1 MFFLGFSL
9 FDNRTYKYLNLIKQS
24 SLLII
29 KIQTKFYS
37 IKTDFHKEVNGIFL
51 PPHPQ
56 LSIISI
62 EEIDNY
68 NVYTKFNYSK
78 SVQNLQTTKNLTF
91 KINNNPTKPSV
102 IAHLCNNTLYI
113 YPLTETIKPYTNT
126 RCNLAPLIETI
137 KIETELSVPPFS
149 LDTSKCPC
157 LSFNKESFNATK
169 SEPIGIS
176 NVNNNLELLLKSL
189 GVYTTFKEV
198 LTFCSAASFVSF
210 DIGK

>member
-1 MFFLGFSL
+1 MVFLGFSL

-102 IAHLCNNTLYI
+102 IAHFCNNTLYI
-113 YPLTETIKPYTNT
+113 YPLTETIKHYTNT